1 MFMQKERVMRNQAKY
16 LVIYLC
22 VLCFLV
28 GSVINLAQAAEN
40 AHKNKQTQNKHSSSA
55 TNQQQGIELSQA
67 QLDQILAPIALYP
80 DTLLSH
86 IFVASTYPLE
96 VVQAAR
102 WRNKNSDLTEQEALN
117 GVDKKDWEPSVK
129 ALIPFTDLLQTLSED
144 LEWLQALG
152 NAFLFNEERVLDSV
166 QTLRHKA
173 YAQGNLNNNDYIN
186 VEEEEGEI
194 LIQNVEKEIVYIPHY
209 DTRVVYGN
217 WWWNDYP
224 PLYWHRPS
232 HYVWSAGFYWSSRY
246 LIRPKFYFTGFHW
259 GNRHVVANHS
269 YRTHVDNNY
278 WSHSH
283 SRQQRVRTNE
293 YQRWTHDSRH
303 RRGVQYKHN
312 GKRIV
317 RNSENPIRYVSS
329 NSQSHP
335 KKQVQIDKQRVLNI
349 NNYPKSDKNTRDRV
363 KRKLASNSQQ
373 TATNKSRN
381 ASRESSSRYSKS
393 NTIKPLRDNS
403 KKVEKWQKNKTI
415 RPEPYVKKQLKSHSA
430 NQSSGQLARNS
441 ANRNNTKSY
450 QQRPTNNSKPYVQ
463 KQVYAKP
470 VSKNTGFQH
479 KSSSSNRSKPSYQN
493 KSRHSSS
500 GMSNK
505 SRPVRTERN
514 SSSRDKR

>member
-1 MFMQKERVMRNQAKY
+1 MRNQAKY

-28 GSVINLAQAAEN
+28 GSVINIAQAEEN
-40 AHKNKQTQNKHSSSA
+40 AQEDVQAQSSHSSP
-55 TNQQQGIELSQA
+55 TENQQQDIELSQA

-102 WRNKNSDLTEQEALN
+102 WRNNNSDLSEQEALN

-129 ALIPFTDLLQTLSED
+129 ALVPFNDLLQTLSED

-152 NAFLFNEERVLDSV
+152 NAFLFDEERVLDSV
-166 QTLRHKA
+166 QTLRQKA
-173 YAQGNLNNNDYIN
+173 YAQGNLNDNDYIN
-186 VEEEEGEI
+186 VEEEKGEI

-217 WWWNDYP
+217 WWWNDHP

-232 HYVWSAGFYWSSRY
+232 HYVWNAGFYWSSRF
-246 LIRPKFYFTGFHW
+246 LIRPKFYFSGVHW
-259 GNRHVVANHS
+259 GNRHVVSDHA

-283 SRQQRVRTNE
+283 SRQQRVRVNE

-312 GKRIV
+312 GKRII

-335 KKQVQIDKQRVLNI
+335 KKQIQIDKQRVLNI

-363 KRKLASNSQQ
+363 KHKLASHNRQN
-373 TATNKSRN
+373 ATNKSKK
-381 ASRESSSRYSKS
+381 ASRESSSRYVNS
-393 NTIKPLRDNS
+393 NTIKPIKNNGRKID
-403 KKVEKWQKNKTI
+403 KWQKNKTI
-415 RPEPYVKKQLKSHSA
+415 RPEPYVKKQLKSHSV
-430 NQSSGQLARNS
+430 NQSLGQVARNS

-450 QQRPTNNSKPYVQ
+450 QQRPSNNSKPYIQ
-463 KQVYAKP
+463 KQVYSKP
-470 VSKNTGFQH
+470 IKTGFQH
-479 KSSSSNRSKPSYQN
+479 KSSNSSRSKPSYQS
-493 KSRHSSS
+493 KPRHSSS

-505 SRPVRTERN
+505 SRPVKVERN
-514 SSSRDKR
+514 SRAREKR